1 MFSLMQRRVP
11 FNSDGPVANG
21 HRGRRRLAGELTLG
35 AETMTRLGRG
45 DNARRRRKPRQTPQH
60 HTPHRRG
67 RGAVGTE
74 RPPEPR
80 GRQLPNPRER
90 TRSRVPQTG
99 CCPQSVEPQALRSL
113 YHRYHTWDH
122 LKESVEPRWG
132 LGGSRGASPGRV
144 VVTWSRAG
152 GEAAAPQTAVSRSG
166 GFRSVDTHRVRG
178 PSGTSSPS

>member
-1 MFSLMQRRVP
+1 MASARRRAASQGCLPRHMSTLMQRRVP
-11 FNSDGPVANG
+11 FNSDGSVANG
-21 HRGRRRLAGELTLG
+21 HRGRRRLVGELTLG
-35 AETMTRLGRG
+35 SETMTWVGRG

-80 GRQLPNPRER
+80 GRRLPNPRER

-99 CCPQSVEPQALRSL
+99 CCPQSVEPQ
-113 YHRYHTWDH
+113 WP
-122 LKESVEPRWG
+122 EWG

-144 VVTWSRAG
+144 IVTWSRAG
-152 GEAAAPQTAVSRSG
+152 GEAAAPQTAVSRRG
-166 GFRSVDTHRVRG
+166 GFRSKASVVT
-178 PSGTSSPS
+178 TSY